1 MARRK
6 RIMKIRVFLQSELL
20 ADVEVIE
27 IDSSAGVNG
36 IRAAALQLI
45 KEPHDAKELL
55 LFVEDDDNEDA
66 LNLKAI
72 PDGLRVHLHRLKAI
86 DVTVRYVGKEVKRT
100 FRPSATIARIKRWA
114 GKDFGILPSDA
125 AELMLQISGSDTR
138 PDLDVHVGSLVKK
151 PAHAICFDLV
161 PAPRVNG

>member
-1 MARRK
+1 
-6 RIMKIRVFLQSELL
+6 MKIRVFLQSELL

-36 IRAAALQLI
+36 IRAAALRLI